1 MKSKF
6 SRRDILKIIGI
17 AGSSAVLHPL
27 VSCAKNTNTVLDK
40 LNKNS
45 STTLNNTQTM
55 LTRTIPSS
63 GEQLPVV
70 GLGTWKQ
77 FDVESTESLLQPLRE
92 VLKIMVEYG
101 GKVIDSSPMY
111 GKSEQVIG
119 DLTTEPRITDKLFY
133 ATKVWTS
140 GVQNGVEQ
148 MEESMKKMKRK
159 TMDLMQ
165 IHNLVDWQT
174 HLKTLKNWKE
184 ENKIRYTGITH
195 YTESSHD
202 ELEEIIKAEEVDFV
216 QFNYSINVRN
226 AEKTLLEIAK
236 DKGVAVII
244 NEPYDKGNLFNAV
257 KGKDLPEWASE
268 YDIKSWGQFFL
279 KYIISH
285 PAVTCVIPG
294 TSNPKHLVDN
304 MSAGYG
310 KLPDEKARIKMINFF
325 EKL

>member
-17 AGSSAVLHPL
+17 AGSSAMLYPL
-27 VSCAKNTNTVLDK
+27 ISCAKNTDTETDK
-40 LNKNS
+40 LTKNS
-45 STTLNNTQTM
+45 STSLNNNQTM
-55 LTRTIPSS
+55 LTRIIPSS

-77 FDVESTESLLQPLRE
+77 FDVESTESMLQPLQE

-119 DLTTEPRITDKLFY
+119 DLTTEPGIADKLFY

-140 GVQNGVEQ
+140 GEQNGIEQ
-148 MEESMKKMKRK
+148 MEESMKKMNRK

-165 IHNLVDWQT
+165 IHNLVDWKT

-184 ENKIRYTGITH
+184 ENKIRYIGITH
-195 YTESSHD
+195 YTESFHD
-202 ELEEIIKAEEVDFV
+202 ELKEIIKAEQIDFV

-226 AEKTLLEIAK
+226 AEKTLLETAK

-244 NEPYDKGNLFNAV
+244 NEPYDKGNLFSAV
-257 KGKDLPEWASE
+257 KGKDLPEWSSE
-268 YDIKSWGQFFL
+268 YDIKSWGQYFL

-294 TSNPKHLVDN
+294 TSNPKHLADN
-304 MSAGYG
+304 MAAGYG
-310 KLPDEKARIKMINFF
+310 KIPDEDGRKKMIEYF
-325 EKL
+325 EK

>member
-17 AGSSAVLHPL
+17 AGSSAVLYPL
-27 VSCAKNTNTVLDK
+27 ASYAKNTTTVIDK
-40 LNKNS
+40 FSKKS
-45 STTLNNTQTM
+45 SATLNNTQTM
-55 LTRTIPSS
+55 LTRIIPSS

-77 FDVESTESLLQPLRE
+77 FDVESTESMLQPLRE
-92 VLKIMVEYG
+92 VLKMMVEYG

-111 GKSEQVIG
+111 GKAEQIIG
-119 DLTTEPRITDKLFY
+119 NLTTEPEIADKLFY

-140 GVQNGVEQ
+140 GEQNGIEQ
-148 MEESMKKMKRK
+148 MEESMKKMNRK

-165 IHNLVDWQT
+165 IHNLVDWKT

-184 ENKIRYTGITH
+184 ENKIRYIGITH
-195 YTESSHD
+195 YTESFHD
-202 ELEEIIKAEEVDFV
+202 ELKEIIKAEQIDFV

-226 AEKTLLEIAK
+226 AEKTLLETAK

-244 NEPYDKGNLFNAV
+244 NEPYDKGNLFSAA

-294 TSNPKHLVDN
+294 TSNSKHLVDN
-304 MSAGYG
+304 MNAGYG
-310 KLPDEKARIKMINFF
+310 KLPDGKARIKMINFF

>member
-1 MKSKF
+1 MKSIF
-6 SRRDILKIIGI
+6 TRRDILKVIGI
-17 AGSSAVLHPL
+17 AGSSAMLYPL
-27 VSCAKNTNTVLDK
+27 VSCAKNTNTVIDK
-40 LNKNS
+40 FSKNS

-55 LTRTIPSS
+55 LTRIIPSS

-70 GLGTWKQ
+70 GLGSWKQ
-77 FDVESTESLLQPLRE
+77 FDVESTELLLQPLRE
-92 VLKIMVEYG
+92 VLKLMADYG

-119 DLTTEPRITDKLFY
+119 DLTTELGISDKFFY

-140 GVQNGVEQ
+140 GKQNGIEQ

-159 TMDLMQ
+159 TMELMQ
-165 IHNLVDWQT
+165 IHNLVDWKT
-174 HLKTLKNWKE
+174 HLKTLKKWKE
-184 ENKIRYTGITH
+184 EKKLRYTGITH
-195 YTESSHD
+195 YTETFHD
-202 ELEEIIKAEEVDFV
+202 ELEEIIKSEEIDFV

-226 AEKTLLEIAK
+226 AEKTLLKTAQ

-244 NEPYDKGNLFNAV
+244 NEPYDKGNLFGEV
-257 KGKDLPEWASE
+257 KGKELPEWASE

-294 TSNPKHLVDN
+294 TSNPKHLADN
-304 MSAGYG
+304 MGAGYG
-310 KLPDEKARIKMINFF
+310 KLPDEDGRKRMVEYF
-325 EKL
+325 EK